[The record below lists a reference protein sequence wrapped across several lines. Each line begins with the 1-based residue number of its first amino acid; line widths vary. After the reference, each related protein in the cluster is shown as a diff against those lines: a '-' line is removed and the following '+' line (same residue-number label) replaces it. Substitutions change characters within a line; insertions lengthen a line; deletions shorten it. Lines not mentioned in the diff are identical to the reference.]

1 MDCFKQDALC
11 PFFDAIPRFKEEFE
25 RMAKYSPQD
34 ILRMVEENQVRFIRL
49 QFTDIFGA
57 MKCVNVTASQL
68 QKVLRN
74 ECKFDGSSIEGF
86 TRIEESDMCLY
97 PDTSTYTD
105 EDVIAPFRS
114 IIVGVLCFKSSSTS
128 T

>member
-74 ECKFDGSSIEGF
+74 ECKFDGSSIVGF
-86 TRIEESDMCLY
+86 TRRAHHRRRALCRL
-97 PDTSTYTD
+97 PALRA
-105 EDVIAPFRS
+105 APRARPRQ
-114 IIVGVLCFKSSSTS
+114 GHGL
-128 T
+128 